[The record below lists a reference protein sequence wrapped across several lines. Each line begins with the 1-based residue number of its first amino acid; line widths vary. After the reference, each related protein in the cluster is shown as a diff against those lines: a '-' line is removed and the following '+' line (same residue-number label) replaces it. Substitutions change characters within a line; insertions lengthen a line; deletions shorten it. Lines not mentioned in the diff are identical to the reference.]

1 MNRSRRAFLASAV
14 AAATLLSGCL
24 GGDGGTSGDTDGAGS
39 TASTAAGTEAAETA
53 GTSQPAA
60 DSATATGSD
69 SDSGFSSDSAS
80 TAASTSAP
88 AIDHPAAA
96 GLGSQPVLGPTLGD
110 APLVVAFEDPSCLN
124 CERFNSNTF
133 PELESKLIDAEKAS
147 YAYRN
152 FPYAYE
158 WGRPAMGALEA
169 TYARDEAAFWSLEKH
184 YFTTQSQF
192 DDGNVLSRTEQFL
205 ASETSV
211 NAAAVIADAE
221 AGAYDR
227 AVERDVDAGETTG
240 VVSTPTFSC
249 FATGSS

>member
-1 MNRSRRAFLASAV
+1 MNRSRRAFLASAA

-69 SDSGFSSDSAS
+69 SGSSSDSAS

-96 GLGSQPVLGPTLGD
+96 GLGSQPVLGPTPGD

-133 PELESKLIDAEKAS
+133 PELESKLIDAEKAT

-211 NAAAVIADAE
+211 VLVSR
-221 AGAYDR
+221 R
-227 AVERDVDAGETTG
+227 AVPDRDPGRTELSVFAQALG
-240 VVSTPTFSC
+240 VS
-249 FATGSS
+249 G